1 MMMFGRADSMKS
13 MRADRD
19 RTSSL
24 VERPCRTVPWA
35 GALLAALAL
44 LTGAAQ
50 AENVQE
56 VQINGLAATF
66 VAGKG
71 KVSPI
76 GAVIIAGSGPTDR
89 NGNSV
94 LGIRTDSYKLLAEA
108 LAERGVSSVRYDKRG
123 IAGSAGVAVSEA
135 ELRITHMADDVTAVA
150 KWLRDRPGMASV
162 VLMGHSEGGL
172 LALMSAARVKPAALI
187 LLATTGRRLGSVL
200 REQFSRSGTHPAIS
214 AEALRIVAALERGED
229 VAEVS
234 PQLQAAFRPSVQPY
248 LRSLMAI
255 DPAALADKTSQPLLI
270 VGGGRDIQVG
280 KSDFDGLLAA
290 RTDAVA
296 YWDPGMGHTLKDAGR
311 TPQSLQRAYTDPDV
325 PLSTG
330 LAERIADFILE
341 RQP

>member
-1 MMMFGRADSMKS
+1 
-13 MRADRD
+13 
-19 RTSSL
+19 
-24 VERPCRTVPWA
+24 VERLCRTVQWA
-35 GALLAALAL
+35 GALLAVLAL

-71 KVSPI
+71 KASPI

-123 IAGSAGVAVSEA
+123 IAGSAGVAVSET
-135 ELRITHMADDVTAVA
+135 ELRITHMAEDAVTVA
-150 KWLRDRPGMASV
+150 NWLLGRPGIASV
-162 VLMGHSEGGL
+162 ALMGHSEGGL
-172 LALMSAARVKPAALI
+172 LALMSAERVKPAALV

-200 REQFSRSGTHPAIS
+200 REQFSRAGTHPAIS
-214 AEALRIVAALERGED
+214 SEALRIIAALERGED
-229 VAEVS
+229 VAEVG

-255 DPAALADKTSQPLLI
+255 DPAALAAKTSQPMLI

-290 RTDAVA
+290 RTNAVA

-311 TPQSLQRAYTDPDV
+311 TSQSLQQAYTDPSV

-341 RQP
+341 QQL

>member
-1 MMMFGRADSMKS
+1 M
-13 MRADRD
+13 
-19 RTSSL
+19 
-24 VERPCRTVPWA
+24 VWA
-35 GALLAALAL
+35 GILLMALEL
-44 LTGAAQ
+44 LTGAAR
-50 AENVQE
+50 AENTQD

-71 KVSPI
+71 TVAPI

-94 LGIRTDSYKLLAEA
+94 LGVRTDTYKLLAEA
-108 LAERGVSSVRYDKRG
+108 LAERGISSVRYDKRG
-123 IAGSAGVAVSEA
+123 VAGSAAAAISET
-135 ELRITHMADDVTAVA
+135 ELRITHMVDDTVTVA
-150 KWLRDRPGMASV
+150 NWLRGRPGITSV
-162 VLMGHSEGGL
+162 ALMGHSEGGV
-172 LALMSAARVKPAALI
+172 LALLSVSKVKPAAMV
-187 LLATTGRRLGSVL
+187 LLATLGRRLGSIL
-200 REQFSRSGTHPAIS
+200 REQFSRPGTHPAIS

-229 VAEVS
+229 VTEVS

-255 DPAALADKTSQPLLI
+255 DPTALAAKTSQPMLI

-311 TPQSLQRAYTDPDV
+311 TTQALQRAYADPSL

-341 RQP
+341 RQR